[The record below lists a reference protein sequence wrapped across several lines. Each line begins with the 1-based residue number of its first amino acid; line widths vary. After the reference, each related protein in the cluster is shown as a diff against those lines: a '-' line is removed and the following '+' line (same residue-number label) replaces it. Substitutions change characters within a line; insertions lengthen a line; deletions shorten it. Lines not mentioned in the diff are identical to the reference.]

1 VGPRALLKKA
11 ISLSFCIKT
20 TPIHVAQSSVSTTKG
35 IVKSG
40 IANTGVVVISFFKAW
55 KACSAVVD

>member
-1 VGPRALLKKA
+1 
-11 ISLSFCIKT
+11 
-20 TPIHVAQSSVSTTKG
+20 VAQSSVSTTKG